1 MVSRKDGPAD
11 GTRPGVFT
19 RAAESLYH
27 SLPLSSPV
35 GTPQRQRRQRQQ
47 RPKRAEGGESTSSEE
62 DEGVHR
68 GYDIEECRT
77 PPRKA
82 TLPTPPCTP
91 ASPDP
96 LLRTPRESNT
106 PGKRFASP
114 GAFKSPQRA
123 EDTQTAVDIFP
134 IYGHEAHRSQRSPK
148 RKTKGFP
155 QLEELGRKQ
164 LNAVDPATASRRSQ
178 SASPTKRLAATKSCR
193 EERWLDHSDLHSV
206 STMTCSVSTRN
217 TPQQHLHTPPPRHK
231 GYNVPSPASE
241 ASPMRPDRGA
251 YKSPSRPKQLMER
264 WEGGIASPD
273 QNSSV
278 ASSVRRP
285 GRHRDSP
292 NKALRGRDAF
302 LEKLPSRR
310 DSGSSRT
317 VGAAAEVVVGG
328 TEGGWSEHTH
338 RNGKVFYHNTE

>member
-1 MVSRKDGPAD
+1 M
-11 GTRPGVFT
+11 
-19 RAAESLYH
+19 
-27 SLPLSSPV
+27 
-35 GTPQRQRRQRQQ
+35 
-47 RPKRAEGGESTSSEE
+47 
-62 DEGVHR
+62 HR
-68 GYDIEECRT
+68 EYDLEECRT

-96 LLRTPRESNT
+96 LLKTPREDGT
-106 PGKRFASP
+106 LRKTFASP
-114 GAFKSPQRA
+114 RAIKSPQRTQ
-123 EDTQTAVDIFP
+123 DTQTAVENFP
-134 IYGHEAHRSQRSPK
+134 IYVHEAPRSQRSPK

-164 LNAVDPATASRRSQ
+164 QNAVGPATASRRSQ
-178 SASPTKRLAATKSCR
+178 SASPTKRLTATKSCR
-193 EERWLDHSDLHSV
+193 EEGWLEHSDLQSV

-241 ASPMRPDRGA
+241 ASPMCPDRSA
-251 YKSPSRPKQLMER
+251 YKSPSRPKQLMDR
-264 WEGGIASPD
+264 REGGIASPD

-278 ASSVRRP
+278 ASSARRP
-285 GRHRDSP
+285 GQRGDSP
-292 NKALRGRDAF
+292 NKALRGRDSF

-310 DSGSSRT
+310 DSGSSRD
-317 VGAAAEVVVGG
+317 VGAAAAAVVGG
-328 TEGGWSEHTH
+328 TEGGWSQHTH